1 MDIGHEPDDGAR
13 RCGDAQSTAQNVEGA
28 VQQGAGQGFHNLRL
42 PEGRQFQGER
52 HGILLQKEPGQEP
65 CHQQGYKDPDQYQ
78 KQDEQRRR
86 NRLCPLEKGPSDE
99 DGGESDQHGKP
110 AVARHKA
117 VRHHC
122 GQPLPPGGDDPAS
135 RHAHRVASKSHT
147 HGKSLFAAGSG
158 TFEAAVQIKGQP
170 REIAQIL
177 QQGKEREKDGHGWL

>member
-1 MDIGHEPDDGAR
+1 MA
-13 RCGDAQSTAQNVEGA
+13 
-28 VQQGAGQGFHNLRL
+28 NLPL
-42 PEGRQFQGER
+42 
-52 HGILLQKEPGQEP
+52 HGT
-65 CHQQGYKDPDQYQ
+65 
-78 KQDEQRRR
+78 
-86 NRLCPLEKGPSDE
+86 
-99 DGGESDQHGKP
+99 
-110 AVARHKA
+110 KA

-177 QQGKEREKDGHGWL
+177 QQGKEREKDGHGRKHDCCDPGRGVVYALYQQAVQYLRYVQGVQKAAEIGLQPGEKHHERL